1 MPNDTAASDL
11 IATMALIAV
20 FVTAM
25 AILGVTLLASP
36 PGDAAPAMLA
46 RSVTEDGRLSIHHD
60 GGDPLDWEH
69 VAILIDGVDRTG
81 EFSLVDVS
89 GGEHDTWTSWETGQV
104 LVLSGVPE
112 DAHVQIVAGGVDR
125 TGSDWL
131 LHDFGNG
138 SAVGPTATATTV
150 PTGTSTTVPTTIPTT
165 IPTTEPTQ
173 VPLVAGFTADTTSGP
188 APLSVQFNDAS
199 TGGATSWFW
208 DFGDGGNSTDQ
219 NPIHVYISPG
229 TYTVTLAASNAHGND
244 TETRPGYIT
253 VAAPLIADFTA
264 NVTTGPAPLTVQ
276 FTDFSSGDG
285 ITSWSWDFGDGS
297 TSSVQNPVHTYG
309 TDGTYNV
316 SLTVENAHGS
326 DTVTKSNYITVAA
339 EHVSQLEVNS
349 VRQVRILFW
358 SWYTPV
364 NDIEIDYSGE
374 LGAGSD
380 RTPFVLSKTAP
391 ANSGFSVTLAA
402 PDEIQVWLL
411 IFPTSMEFDHW
422 EVGEN
427 TFGSRIVDVSIPDRG
442 SETATAYYRF

>member
-1 MPNDTAASDL
+1 MKSDTAASDL
-11 IATMALIAV
+11 VATMALIAV

-81 EFSLVDVS
+81 EFSLVDAS
-89 GGEHDTWTSWETGQV
+89 GGEHDTWTLWETGQV
-104 LVLSGVPE
+104 LVLSDVPE
-112 DAHVQIVAGGVDR
+112 DAHVQIVAGGVSR
-125 TGSDWL
+125 TGSTWL

-138 SAVGPTATATTV
+138 SAA
-150 PTGTSTTVPTTIPTT
+150 
-165 IPTTEPTQ
+165 EQ
-173 VPLVAGFTADTTSGP
+173 VPLVAGFTADTTSGS
-188 APLSVQFNDAS
+188 APLPVQFTDTS

-208 DFGDGGNSTDQ
+208 NFGDGGNSTDQ